1 VLVLGGLGFGDAGGN
16 QRDRVFP
23 RLRRGFEGV
32 SDAAALVS
40 KAELVGK
47 VELAAEAE
55 LVGKAEL
62 VAKAELAAEAELVA
76 EVELLNAKSP
86 EVKLQ
91 PEGRFL
97 FAATVGMNN
106 QKFEVDLRLLKA
118 EGAAAAGESAKS
130 WAELAK
136 DKLNVFASDAQEKTG
151 ETVGA
156 AKDKTAES
164 ADAAHG
170 HAKSYLELAKEKLH
184 LTGAK
189 AGETA
194 GAAKDSA
201 ADATAKTYDTAGA
214 AKDKTAESADAAQG
228 QAKSYLE
235 LAKEKLNVFSKYVFK
250 SAPDPSLV
258 VS

>member
-32 SDAAALVS
+32 SDATALVS
-40 KAELVGK
+40 KVELVGK
-47 VELAAEAE
+47 V
-55 LVGKAEL
+55 EL

-91 PEGRFL
+91 PEGRFS
-97 FAATVGMNN
+97 FAATVGTNN

-118 EGAAAAGESAKS
+118 EGVAAAGESAKS
-130 WAELAK
+130 WADLAK

-214 AKDKTAESADAAQG
+214 AKDKTAKVAA
-228 QAKSYLE
+228 
-235 LAKEKLNVFSKYVFK
+235 
-250 SAPDPSLV
+250 V
-258 VS
+258 VSEGAGAVTERRGGGGS